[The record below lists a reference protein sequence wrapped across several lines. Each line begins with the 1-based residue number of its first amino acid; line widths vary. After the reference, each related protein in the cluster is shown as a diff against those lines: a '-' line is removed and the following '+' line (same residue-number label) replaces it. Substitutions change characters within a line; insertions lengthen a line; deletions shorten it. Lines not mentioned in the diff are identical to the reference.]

1 MRIWQQSSLDIS
13 RLPGYA
19 GFMGRHVGNVCS
31 PDVEVETH
39 GIETGTLTR
48 EEYFKYSGY
57 GEHLKV
63 VQIIENALRAEREG
77 CDAVAISCFLDSGL
91 EEARAAL
98 SIPVVSTFETVL
110 EVAAR
115 TGNAVALVTRASHMN
130 DRINELIRRYGHQRM
145 VVDHVTLDFPM
156 SLLELEA
163 AYQGSREFVEQFRRQ
178 AQSLI
183 RAGADVIVPA
193 EGVLNTVLVENGVV
207 EVDGVPVIDSYG
219 TLMAYAEMMVRLRR
233 RQGATRKGDKPPE
246 QVAAQLR
253 TATAALL
260 VRPCGSPAS

>member
-1 MRIWQQSSLDIS
+1 MRIWQQSSLDIT

-19 GFMGRHVGNVCS
+19 QFMSRHVGKVCA
-31 PDVEVETH
+31 PDVTVETH
-39 GIETGTLTR
+39 GIETGALTR
-48 EEYFKYSGY
+48 EEYFKYSAY

-63 VQIIENALRAEREG
+63 TQIIENSLHAERQG

-91 EEARAAL
+91 EESRAAV

-115 TGNAVALVTRASHMN
+115 TGKAVALVTRGSHMN
-130 DRINELIRRYGHQRM
+130 MRINELIHRYGHRQL

-156 SLLELEA
+156 SLLALEA
-163 AYQGSREFVEQFRRQ
+163 AYHGSREFVEQFRLQ
-178 AQSLI
+178 ARKLI

-233 RQGATRKGDKPPE
+233 RQGAVRKDDQVPQ

-253 TATAALL
+253 EATAALL
-260 VRPCGSPAS
+260 VRP